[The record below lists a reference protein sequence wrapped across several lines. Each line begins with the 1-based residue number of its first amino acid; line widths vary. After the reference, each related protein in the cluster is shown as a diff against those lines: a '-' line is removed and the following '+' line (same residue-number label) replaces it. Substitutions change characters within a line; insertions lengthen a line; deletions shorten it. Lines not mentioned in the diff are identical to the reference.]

1 MLIDEIIQLLSS
13 DQGSITEAPLKTKIL
28 LHQIGHREL
37 TERVNNELNGYEKG
51 ESGPLYRVLHAC
63 VVGNLVNIRMRA
75 TSHPIPIGHLSDNE
89 RKTLETIPMLE
100 SLDVVSQL
108 ASSGSNMLWRPI
120 PLEFNHLLGKGLY
133 EGTHVEQ
140 TWCEISPFEVRNIIF
155 QVRSRLLDFMLDL
168 KGSLG
173 AATSDD
179 DIKQRSSTLD
189 PTSMFNNAIFGAN
202 TTIVVGSNNRQTI
215 DNSIVLGDFDSLSKR
230 LKQLGVDD
238 VAIKELQD
246 VAD

>member
-1 MLIDEIIQLLSS
+1 
-13 DQGSITEAPLKTKIL
+13 
-28 LHQIGHREL
+28 
-37 TERVNNELNGYEKG
+37 
-51 ESGPLYRVLHAC
+51 
-63 VVGNLVNIRMRA
+63 
-75 TSHPIPIGHLSDNE
+75 
-89 RKTLETIPMLE
+89 
-100 SLDVVSQL
+100 
-108 ASSGSNMLWRPI
+108 
-120 PLEFNHLLGKGLY
+120 
-133 EGTHVEQ
+133 
-140 TWCEISPFEVRNIIF
+140 
-155 QVRSRLLDFMLDL
+155 MLDL